1 MCFDALM
8 MRGLRWSSVIGAC
21 FLAGCGS
28 DGAISSGD
36 AGAGAASGL
45 YAQVEGERRGQLCL
59 VEREG
64 RAGSF
69 GFITWGRGDANC
81 SASGAVRRDG
91 NRLTLLLDG
100 DESCAVEAEFDGSI
114 VRVTR
119 GLSGECA
126 RYYCAGGASLDGA
139 QFYRSELGNDAA
151 AKAWDVAGDPLCGDA
166 GNN

>member
-8 MRGLRWSSVIGAC
+8 MRAFGWSAAVAAC
-21 FLAGCGS
+21 FLAGCGGN
-28 DGAISSGD
+28 GADSG
-36 AGAGAASGL
+36 GAAGSGAVSGL
-45 YAQVEGERRGQLCL
+45 YAQTEGEHRGQLCL

-69 GFITWGRGDANC
+69 GVITWGRGDANC

-91 NRLTLLLDG
+91 SKLTLLLDG
-100 DESCAVEAEFDGSI
+100 DESCAIEAQFEDSV
-114 VRVTR
+114 VRVTS

-139 QFYRSELGNDAA
+139 QFFRSELGNEGA
-151 AKAWDVAGDPLCGDA
+151 AKERDLAGDPLCGDT
-166 GNN
+166 GDN